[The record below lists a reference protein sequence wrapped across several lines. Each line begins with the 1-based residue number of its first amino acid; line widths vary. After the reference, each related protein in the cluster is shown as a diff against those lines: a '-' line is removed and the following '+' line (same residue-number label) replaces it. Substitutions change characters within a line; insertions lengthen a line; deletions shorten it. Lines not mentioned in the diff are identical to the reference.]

1 MISIA
6 EARRVT
12 LSHVSPLPAEQID
25 LLQAPGRIAA
35 EDILAPWDI
44 PVADNSAMDGYAF
57 AHRAVQGGFAKVV
70 GSVYAGAEATGAVPP
85 GQAIKIMTGALLPAG
100 CDTVVPIEHVD
111 EVGEGI
117 TWRTEVA
124 PGAHVRRRGE
134 SVRAGDRVISAG
146 TELSPLHVGL
156 LASLGRRIV
165 SVHRK
170 PRVAVV
176 ATGDELVEADAT
188 PRGATIIDSN
198 SYSIATQLLEIGAEP
213 LVLGIAKDA
222 KSATREKILQ
232 GLAADAVI
240 TTGGVSVGDKDH
252 VKEVIAELG
261 GTLRF
266 WRVNVKPGKPTAF
279 ATIDGKPLWGLP
291 GNPVAAMIAFEQ
303 FVRPALLKMM
313 GHASVLRPV
322 VKASVSSSFTNEGD
336 RPQLVLCR
344 VRMADGKHVASI
356 DSGQSSSNLL
366 AIAHANGLIEVP
378 PAAALAPG
386 VEADV
391 TLLARNFGM
400 RPSWQ

>member
-1 MISIA
+1 MRPIRDA
-6 EARRVT
+6 
-12 LSHVSPLPAEQID
+12 
-25 LLQAPGRIAA
+25 
-35 EDILAPWDI
+35 
-44 PVADNSAMDGYAF
+44 
-57 AHRAVQGGFAKVV
+57 
-70 GSVYAGAEATGAVPP
+70 AGAEAADEIARP
-85 GQAIKIMTGALLPAG
+85 GQRI
-100 CDTVVPIEHVD
+100 DH
-111 EVGEGI
+111 
-117 TWRTEVA
+117 RRQ
-124 PGAHVRRRGE
+124 VRRIFE
-134 SVRAGDRVISAG
+134 TQHSAVSVRDQ
-146 TELSPLHVGL
+146 
-156 LASLGRRIV
+156 AS
-165 SVHRK
+165 
-170 PRVAVV
+170 
-176 ATGDELVEADAT
+176 D
-188 PRGATIIDSN
+188 
-198 SYSIATQLLEIGAEP
+198 
-213 LVLGIAKDA
+213 
-222 KSATREKILQ
+222 Q

-240 TTGGVSVGDKDH
+240 TTGGVSIGDKDH

-322 VKASVSSSFTNEGD
+322 VKASVSSSFENDGD

-344 VRMADGKHVASI
+344 VRIADGKHVASI
-356 DSGQSSSNLL
+356 ESGQSSSNLL
-366 AIAHANGLIEVP
+366 AIANANGLIELP

>member
-12 LSHVSPLPAEQID
+12 LSHVSPLPAEQLD
-25 LLQAPGRIAA
+25 LLQAPGRIAS
-35 EDILAPWDI
+35 EDVLAPWDM
-44 PVADNSAMDGYAF
+44 PLADNSAMDGYAF
-57 AHRAVQGGFAKVV
+57 AHRAVRGGFAKVI
-70 GSVYAGAEATGAVPP
+70 GSVYAGAEATAAVPP

-100 CDTVVPIEHVD
+100 CDTVVPLEQVD
-111 EVGEGI
+111 ELGDEIRVKAD
-117 TWRTEVA
+117 VP

-134 SVRAGDRVISAG
+134 NVRAGDRVISAG
-146 TELSPLHVGL
+146 TELCPLHVGL
-156 LASLGRRIV
+156 LASLGRRLV
-165 SVHRK
+165 AVHRR
-170 PRVAVV
+170 PRVAVI
-176 ATGDELVEADAT
+176 ATGDELVEGDST

-198 SYSIATQLLEIGAEP
+198 SYSIATQLLDIGAEP
-213 LVLGIAKDA
+213 LVLGIAKDTR
-222 KSATREKILQ
+222 SATREKILQ
-232 GLAADAVI
+232 GLEADAVV

-252 VKEVIAELG
+252 VKEVIEELG

-279 ATIDGKPLWGLP
+279 ATLDGKPLWGLP

-322 VKASVSSSFTNEGD
+322 VKASVSSSFKNDGD

-344 VRMADGKHVASI
+344 VSLADGRHVASI
-356 DSGQSSSNLL
+356 DAAQSSSNLV

-391 TLLARNFGM
+391 TVLGRSFGM
-400 RPSWQ
+400 RPSCQ

>member
-12 LSHVSPLPAEQID
+12 LSHVSPLPAEQIG
-25 LLQAPGRIAA
+25 LLRAPGRIAS
-35 EDILAPWDI
+35 EDILASWDI
-44 PVADNSAMDGYAF
+44 PVANTSAMDGYAF
-57 AHRAVQGGFAKVV
+57 AHRAMQGRAAKVV
-70 GSVYAGAEATGAVPP
+70 GSVYAGAAATAAVPP

-111 EVGEGI
+111 ELDGGI
-117 TWRTEVA
+117 RLRADVA

-134 SVRAGDRVISAG
+134 NARGGERVICAG

-156 LASLGRRIV
+156 LASLGKQLV
-165 SVHRK
+165 PVHRR
-170 PRVAVV
+170 PRVAVI

-213 LVLGIAKDA
+213 LVLGIARDTR
-222 KSATREKILQ
+222 SATREKILQ
-232 GLAADAVI
+232 GLEADAVV

-252 VKEVIAELG
+252 VKEAFEELG
-261 GTLRF
+261 GALHF

-279 ATIDGKPLWGLP
+279 ATIDRKPLWGLP

-313 GHASVLRPV
+313 GHGSVLRPV
-322 VKASVSSSFTNEGD
+322 VEASVSSSFKNDGE

-344 VRMADGKHVASI
+344 VSVADGKHVASI
-356 DSGQSSSNLL
+356 DGGQSSSNLV
-366 AIAHANGLIEVP
+366 AIARANGLIEVP

-386 VEADV
+386 AKADV
-391 TLLARNFGM
+391 TLLGRSFGM
-400 RPSWQ
+400 RPPCQ